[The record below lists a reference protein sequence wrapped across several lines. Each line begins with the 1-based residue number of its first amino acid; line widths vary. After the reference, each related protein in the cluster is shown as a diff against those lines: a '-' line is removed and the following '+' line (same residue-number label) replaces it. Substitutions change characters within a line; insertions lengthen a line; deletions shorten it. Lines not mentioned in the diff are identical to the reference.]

1 MNIIYWRPI
10 KEIICVLKMEE
21 EIQSTSIEQVQ
32 KSGNFSKYTIENIVN
47 HTFKHTMVIIFQLNL
62 LMSKTND

>member
-1 MNIIYWRPI
+1 
-10 KEIICVLKMEE
+10 VLKMEE
-21 EIQSTSIEQVQ
+21 VIQSTSIEQVQ